1 MKIFRYDITDS
12 TNTRA
17 KEYVKAND
25 CDRALFIANAQSEG
39 RGRQGKSFYSPD
51 STGLYMTYVFKADMP
66 LTDTVHITT
75 AASVAVL
82 EAIKQVSGKSPLI
95 KWVNDIYL
103 DNKKICGILCE
114 TVTDYKTG
122 RVTHVIIGVGINL
135 ETKEFPKEIE
145 GIAGSLGSVD
155 KNTLLDLIVKNLDKY
170 CKDGVP
176 FIEIYRQNSLVIGK
190 EITYTRNGASHTA
203 IASAI
208 NDEGGLIIN
217 ETGRISVLSS
227 GEISIKI
234 NS

>member
-17 KEYVKAND
+17 KEYVCKND
-25 CDRALFIANAQSEG
+25 CERALFIANAQSAG

-51 STGLYMTYVFKADMP
+51 STGLYMTYVYKTDMA
-66 LTDTVHITT
+66 LTDTVYITT

-103 DNKKICGILCE
+103 DGKKICGILCE

-122 RVTHVIIGVGINL
+122 RVTHLIIGVGINL
-135 ETKEFPKEIE
+135 ETTLFPKEIE

-155 KNTLLDLIVKNLDKY
+155 KDMLLDLIVKNIDKY
-170 CKDGVP
+170 CANGAP
-176 FIEIYRQNSLVIGK
+176 FLETYRQNSLVIGK
-190 EITYTRNGASHTA
+190 DIVYVRNGVSHTA
-203 IASAI
+203 RALGIDS
-208 NDEGGLIIN
+208 NGGLVIGEN
-217 ETGRISVLSS
+217 GNVSVLSS
-227 GEISIKI
+227 GEISVKI
-234 NS
+234 NP